1 MHGNDPMRRRFRP
14 RGVPGE
20 ETDPVAIG
28 EALAAIGSELG
39 LADPGV
45 VSTLADRWGELVG
58 PALAGSARL
67 RALRGDVITVAVDSG
82 AWATQIRYLERELL
96 DRIAELVGV
105 GVVREVRVVV
115 EPRPSDD

>member
-1 MHGNDPMRRRFRP
+1 MSILTRR
-14 RGVPGE
+14 
-20 ETDPVAIG
+20 AAAAASAL
-28 EALAAIGSELG
+28 ALAAT
-39 LADPGV
+39 A
-45 VSTLADRWGELVG
+45 ALVG
-58 PALAGSARL
+58 SAPASAL
-67 RALRGDVITVAVDSG
+67 DGPECGDVITVAVDSG

>member
-1 MHGNDPMRRRFRP
+1 MRRRFRP

-20 ETDPVAIG
+20 EPDPVPVG
-28 EALAAIGSELG
+28 EALAAIGHELG

-45 VSTLADRWGELVG
+45 VGTLADQWSELVG
-58 PALAGSARL
+58 PALAGNARL

-82 AWATQIRYLERELL
+82 GWATQIRYLERALL
-96 DRIAELVGV
+96 DRIADLVGA

-115 EPRPSDD
+115 EPRLDAD

>member
-1 MHGNDPMRRRFRP
+1 MVRRRFRP

-20 ETDPVAIG
+20 EPDPVPVG
-28 EALAAIGSELG
+28 EALAEIGAELG

-45 VSTLADRWGELVG
+45 VGTLAREWSDVVG

-67 RALRGDVITVAVDSG
+67 RALRGDVLTVAVDSG
-82 AWATQIRYLERELL
+82 AWATQLRYLERQLL
-96 DRIAELVGV
+96 DRIGDLVGT

-115 EPRPSDD
+115 EPRPPAP

>member
-1 MHGNDPMRRRFRP
+1 MVRRRYRP

-20 ETDPVAIG
+20 EPDPVPLG
-28 EALAAIGSELG
+28 EALAAIGAELG

-45 VSTLADRWGELVG
+45 VGTLAAQWAELVG
-58 PALAGSARL
+58 PALATSARL
-67 RALRGDVITVAVDSG
+67 RALRGDVLTVAVDSG
-82 AWATQIRYLERELL
+82 AWATQLRYLERALL

-115 EPRPSDD
+115 EPRPPE